1 MDRCVIT
8 AAATVA
14 AAKLP
19 SSHSTAR
26 AGGSR
31 RHQAVM
37 SPPWLSAATMPSM
50 IGNAA
55 RNGQENGSTATPN
68 ASVAAGDSSTQ
79 ASRVSAAQDTNARL
93 ALGAGSAARP
103 GQPEHRHVEGRAGDQ
118 DRHDQAGEPQP
129 GLGVG
134 EQPAQVVVG
143 GERRERGD
151 LRRDGTGVR
160 GEEREQ
166 ATLDHGAA
174 CRGEDQPSVPK
185 EPLGGKSRAHM
196 VQRNVR
202 SCS

>member
-1 MDRCVIT
+1 
-8 AAATVA
+8 
-14 AAKLP
+14 
-19 SSHSTAR
+19 
-26 AGGSR
+26 
-31 RHQAVM
+31 
-37 SPPWLSAATMPSM
+37 MPSM

-93 ALGAGSAARP
+93 VLRRGQPARP
-103 GQPEHRHVEGRAGDQ
+103 GQPQHRHVKGRARDQ
-118 DRHDQAGEPQP
+118 DRRDQAAEPQP

-143 GERRERGD
+143 GERRKRGD
-151 LRRDGTGVR
+151 LRRDGPGVR

-166 ATLDHGAA
+166 ATLDHGTA

-185 EPLGGKSRAHM
+185 EPLGWKSRAHM